1 MKMKSFIFSALLL
14 CVACSLM
21 VGNAFSAEKST
32 FFADNQEYVGT
43 YTVVGLP
50 FEKVVVSDKAGK
62 LHYVAGEY
70 QGEFMAVSGKA
81 DTYSANGEATVTFVR
96 NTAGKV
102 EKIKLEV
109 QGETFEG
116 LKTMDEMAAGSAA
129 LTDYVGKY
137 KMENLPFEFIILSV
151 KDGQLH
157 SIAGDNEG
165 TITAVPNQVDTFDAN
180 GQATVRFTRDEQKKI
195 KKMIV
200 EAQGQVFE
208 GTPVMQ

>member
-1 MKMKSFIFSALLL
+1 MKKRSLIFSTLLL
-14 CVACSLM
+14 CVACSL
-21 VGNAFSAEKST
+21 VLGNAFSAEKST
-32 FFADNQEYVGT
+32 IIADNQEYVGV
-43 YTVVGLP
+43 YTMTGLP
-50 FEKVVVSDKAGK
+50 FEKVIVSDKDGK

-70 QGEFMAVSGKA
+70 EGDFTEVSGKP

-109 QGETFEG
+109 QGESYEG
-116 LKTMDEMAAGSAA
+116 IREMATMAAGNAV

-137 KMENLPFEFIILSV
+137 KMENLPFEFIVLSM
-151 KDGQLH
+151 KDDQLY
-157 SIAGDNEG
+157 ITAGENEG
-165 TITAVPNQVDTFDAN
+165 TLTAMPNQMDAFDAG
-180 GQATVRFTRDEQKKI
+180 GQATIKFRRDEQKKI
-195 KKMIV
+195 NKIIV